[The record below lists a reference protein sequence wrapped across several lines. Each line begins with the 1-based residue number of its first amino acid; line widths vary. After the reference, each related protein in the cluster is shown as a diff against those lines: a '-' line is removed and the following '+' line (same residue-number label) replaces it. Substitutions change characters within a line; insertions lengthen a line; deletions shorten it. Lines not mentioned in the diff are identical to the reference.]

1 LLWKELPI
9 NWIIAQPKQAV
20 AAIKSRTSPEL
31 WFIVKLFAVSRALYY
46 AVVFIVLYV
55 KDLGF
60 KPRILC
66 HYDCGWY
73 KSITAHGYMTTALT
87 EGQVGAANWAFFP
100 LHPLIVKAVSDL
112 TRIHVLGI
120 AYLLGNLFLL
130 GALVYLYKYISQ
142 SFSAT
147 AARYTIILM
156 AFSSVNVYFTS
167 FYTESL
173 FLFLSSA
180 TIYYVTQRR
189 WILAGIVGS
198 LLGATR
204 NTGFLVGLIFI
215 TVYVFNKDWR
225 RKDSKKRSFLISL
238 TLIPVGLVMYM
249 IFLHYRTGDF
259 LAFYHTQKAG
269 WGWTQNKSP
278 LWIVDSLRWL
288 LHGEIFGPMSTKV
301 LRMVLIV
308 ACFACLYFLLKK
320 RYIELIMLL
329 PITVFSLNSQMF
341 CYRYFLGLYPIY
353 LMFALLSE
361 NRKWLF
367 RTLLVCEVAIM
378 PLAVYLWVTG
388 FGPT

>member
-1 LLWKELPI
+1 MG
-9 NWIIAQPKQAV
+9 
-20 AAIKSRTSPEL
+20 AIVERSNTVFSDLQNRFSPEL
-31 WFIVKLFAVSRALYY
+31 WFIVKAFLVSRVLYY
-46 AVVFIVLYV
+46 SAVLVVIYA
-55 KDLGF
+55 KDSEF
-60 KPRILC
+60 KLRILC
-66 HYDCGWY
+66 QYDCRWY

-87 EGQVGAANWAFFP
+87 EGQAGAANWAFFP

-120 AYLLGNLFLL
+120 AYLFGNVFLL

-147 AARYTIILM
+147 AARYTIIMM

-189 WILAGIVGS
+189 WILAGVLGS

-204 NTGFLVGLIFI
+204 NTGFLIGLIFI
-215 TVYVFNKDWR
+215 AVFVFNRDWE